1 MDIFT
6 NASKKERGQK
16 KRLASKVIKVG
27 SRFIICTTKSRD
39 SRYQVR
45 LKLSFGISKRE
56 KLVSIKRN
64 IKKRKGKVFET
75 LPYKEILR

>member
-27 SRFIICTTKSRD
+27 SRFMICTTKNRD

-45 LKLSFGISKRE
+45 LKLSF
-56 KLVSIKRN
+56 
-64 IKKRKGKVFET
+64 
-75 LPYKEILR
+75 

>member
-1 MDIFT
+1 MDTFT

-27 SRFIICTTKSRD
+27 SRFITCTTKNRD

-45 LKLSFGISKRE
+45 LKLSFWIFEERKIS
-56 KLVSIKRN
+56 
-64 IKKRKGKVFET
+64 
-75 LPYKEILR
+75 

>member
-45 LKLSFGISKRE
+45 PKLSFGIFE
-56 KLVSIKRN
+56 E
-64 IKKRKGKVFET
+64 RK
-75 LPYKEILR
+75 IS